1 MSERSIRVAVGLI
14 APAPG
19 WEMLLEQIGIDW
31 FLVSDLRTVS
41 PELCSLIVCN
51 CEVNHNEM
59 EALRSYA
66 SSGGAVLFTFEA
78 ASVLETIGKQRT
90 VRSLPPAAHRDHW
103 YTEVL
108 DLHGAAWFFHG
119 DVLIH
124 SGNIGD
130 GFISYVGADIET
142 VFTADASARRSFH
155 ADRHRLPHERVAR
168 RTKMPLRQMLMSHME
183 FLHHQRG
190 LPFIHKWFYPRDE
203 QSIATFRIDS
213 DKGTKAEIDEIFTLS
228 ERYAVPTT
236 WFLDVKSHE
245 PWLDHFRTFGDQEIA
260 VHCYEHII
268 YTSAL
273 LNKEN
278 FEKALMLLRKN
289 GLDAVG
295 IAAPTGAWNRAVGTA
310 IQELGF
316 RYSSEF
322 SYDYDD
328 LPSFPR
334 LNGIRS
340 SAVQLPVHPTCIGT
354 MRRERM
360 SEQEMVRYFVS
371 VIDRKRA
378 LREPICLYHHPGHR
392 TNNVIEEVFQYIR
405 STNIGMMPYKRYAA
419 WWKQRDACRVHTTV
433 SPDGLRFTSTDAA
446 EDTFVRITFADG
458 REAYAVP
465 EGATPLDGLK
475 YRSIPVPPAVPHD
488 IMRTRNR
495 RPGHFLQNA
504 LDWWI
509 KATE

>member
-1 MSERSIRVAVGLI
+1 MSDRSIRIAAGLI

-31 FLVSDLRTVS
+31 FIVSDLRTVS
-41 PELCSLIVCN
+41 PELCSVIVCN
-51 CEVNHNEM
+51 NEVNHNEM

-66 SSGGAVLFTFEA
+66 SSGGAVIFTVEA
-78 ASVLETIGKQRT
+78 VSVLETIGKQRNI
-90 VRSLPPAAHRDHW
+90 RSLPPSSHRDHW
-103 YTEVL
+103 FSEVL
-108 DLHGAAWFFHG
+108 DLYGPAWFFHG
-119 DVLIH
+119 DSVIH
-124 SGNIGD
+124 SGSVGD
-130 GFISYVGADIET
+130 GLISYVGADVET
-142 VFTADASARRSFH
+142 VFTAVGSARRSFH
-155 ADRHRLPHERVAR
+155 ADRQRLPNERVAR
-168 RTKMPLRQMLMSHME
+168 RTRMPLRQMLQSHME
-183 FLHHQRG
+183 FLHHHRG

-213 DKGTKAEIDEIFTLS
+213 DKGSKAEIDEIYTLS

-245 PWLDHFRTFGDQEIA
+245 AWLDHFRTFGDQEIA

-268 YTSAL
+268 YNSAL

-278 FEKALMLLRKN
+278 FGKALMLLRKN

-295 IAAPTGAWNRAVGTA
+295 IAAPTGAWNSAVGTA

-340 SAVQLPVHPTCIGT
+340 PAVQLPVHPTCIGT
-354 MRRERM
+354 MRREKM
-360 SEQEMVRYFVS
+360 SEQEMVRYFMS

-378 LREPICLYHHPGHR
+378 LREPVCLYHHPGHR
-392 TNNVIEEVFQYIR
+392 TNSVIEEVFQYIHSASIR
-405 STNIGMMPYKRYAA
+405 MLSYTHYAD
-419 WWKQRDACRVHTTV
+419 WWKRRDACRVHTTV
-433 SPDGLRFTSTDAA
+433 SPDGFRFTSTDAA
-446 EDTFVRITFADG
+446 DDTFVRITSADG
-458 REAYAVP
+458 REAYTAPAGTVAPGRLVYRTVP
-465 EGATPLDGLK
+465 FP
-475 YRSIPVPPAVPHD
+475 PPAPRD
-488 IMRTRNR
+488 IMRTRAWR
-495 RPGHFLQNA
+495 TGHYLQNA

-509 KATE
+509 KTTE